1 MVYLLK
7 MVDLSMAMLNTQVVT
22 INHDLFTIG
31 FLSGEIATHLAAQPS
46 DFEAQHLAIA
56 DGGPHEI
63 LSHAEI

>member
-1 MVYLLK
+1 
-7 MVDLSMAMLNTQVVT
+7 MAMLNTQLVT